1 MATALNRKIIS
12 VYPFVKWAGGKRQLL
27 SEFKKYFPAIDSYDR
42 YFEPFLGGGAVFFD
56 LQPDRAVLMDINEEL
71 INTYKVIQNNIEGLI
86 QELKKHKERN
96 SKEYFYEIRNWDRL
110 PNYKERTA
118 VERAARFIYLNRTC
132 FNGLYRVNS
141 KGQFNVPF
149 GQYKNPRILDEEN
162 LRNVH
167 LLLNNGKDILIE
179 NVDYKK
185 VLEYAQEGDFIYF
198 DPPYYPLEPTSFTSY
213 TKDDF
218 GPEEHEELAAV
229 FKELTDRGCK
239 VALSNSST
247 DKVRELYSF
256 EGVELIPLQARRN
269 INSDVNGRGAIE
281 ELLIINY
288 KK

>member
-1 MATALNRKIIS
+1 
-12 VYPFVKWAGGKRQLL
+12 
-27 SEFKKYFPAIDSYDR
+27 
-42 YFEPFLGGGAVFFD
+42 
-56 LQPDRAVLMDINEEL
+56 
-71 INTYKVIQNNIEGLI
+71 
-86 QELKKHKERN
+86 
-96 SKEYFYEIRNWDRL
+96 
-110 PNYKERTA
+110 

-185 VLEYAQEGDFIYF
+185 VLEYAKEGDFIYF

-229 FKELTDRGCK
+229 FKELTDRGCM

-247 DKVRELYSF
+247 E
-256 EGVELIPLQARRN
+256 
-269 INSDVNGRGAIE
+269 
-281 ELLIINY
+281 
-288 KK
+288 

>member
-27 SEFKKYFPAIDSYDR
+27 SEFKKYFPPVGSYKR

-213 TKDDF
+213 TKDNF
-218 GPEEHEELAAV
+218 GPEEHKELAAV
-229 FKELTDRGCK
+229 FKELTDRGCM

-247 DKVRELYSF
+247 EEVRKLYSF
-256 EGVELIPLQARRN
+256 DGVELVPLQARRS

-288 KK
+288 KL